1 MSKVKRRA
9 FLEEVINSKM
19 ENEAVV
25 KDVKD
30 DKIFRQYANGS
41 LPTHLGKS
49 TSGLTAYTG
58 QWTDIE
64 VIHLLRRATFGV
76 KQSDVDYFVSM
87 TMDQAV
93 TGLLDTVPPIPAAPV
108 NNYTTGVPDMTG
120 VFPGQSWV
128 NATYEQMVDFQ
139 REYSLKAWW
148 TGLMVNQNSSL
159 YEKMV
164 YFWHNHFAIEYDIV
178 GDARKSYNHY
188 MLLRAHALG
197 NFKALVREMT
207 TDPAMLVYLNG
218 YLNVNYAPDE
228 NYARE
233 LQELFTVS
241 KEYLPHYTEGDVQKA
256 ARVLTG
262 WRINNSTL
270 LSYFDPSLHST
281 SNKQF
286 SNYYNNT
293 VINGQSGMNG
303 ALETDQLINM
313 VFSKF
318 ETAKYI
324 CSKLYRFFVYYVIDT
339 NVENNVI
346 IPLANILIN
355 NNFEIKPV
363 LMALF
368 KSEHFYDM
376 LSQGCFIRTPLD
388 YVIGTLRTFEVNIP
402 NNLSIP
408 EKYSIWGAIHNYSG
422 YMNLTV
428 GQPPN
433 VAGWPAYYQ
442 TPEFHEIWINSTT
455 LPRRQSFTD
464 MMLNGGF
471 TAGTSA
477 TIKIDFLAFTSNF
490 AQAGDP
496 DALVNYYVKM
506 LLGLP
511 ISVAHHDNIK
521 SILLSGQ
528 SQNYYWTNAWNNYVA
543 NPNIPNTNI
552 VSTRIRTVL
561 LELTR
566 LAEHHLC

>member
-1 MSKVKRRA
+1 MSKVKSRT
-9 FLEEVINSKM
+9 FLEEMFNSNLESGISTK
-19 ENEAVV
+19 V
-25 KDVKD
+25 
-30 DKIFRQYANGS
+30 DKIYSKYSNDT

-58 QWTDIE
+58 PWTDKE
-64 VIHLLRRATFGV
+64 VIHLLRRATFGA
-76 KQSDVDYFVSM
+76 KDSDIQAFVGM
-87 TMDQAV
+87 TMDTVVQS
-93 TGLLDTVPPIPAAPV
+93 LLDTVPPIPAPPV
-108 NNYTTGVPDMTG
+108 NNYSTVPDISG
-120 VFPGQSWV
+120 IFPGQPWV
-128 NATYEQMVDFQ
+128 NATYGDQMTDSQ
-139 REYSLKAWW
+139 RDASLKAWE
-148 TGLMVNQNSSL
+148 TGLMVMQNTSL

-178 GDARKSYNHY
+178 GDARKCYNHY

-241 KEYLPHYTEGDVQKA
+241 KEYLPHYTEVDVQQA

-270 LSYFDPSLHST
+270 LSYFDPTLHDT
-281 SNKQF
+281 GNKQF
-286 SNYYNNT
+286 SFYYANAS
-293 VINGQSGMNG
+293 IAGQSGMNG

-324 CSKLYRFFVYYVIDT
+324 CSKIYRFFVYYVIDT
-339 NVENNVI
+339 TIENNVI

-355 NNFEIKPV
+355 NNFEIRPV
-363 LMALF
+363 LSALF

-388 YVIGTLRTFEVNIP
+388 YVIGTLRNFDVVIP
-402 NNLSIP
+402 YNTLSVP
-408 EKYSIWGAIHNYSG
+408 EEYAIWGTLNYYAS
-422 YMNLTV
+422 NLNSSV

-433 VAGWPAYYQ
+433 IAGWPAFYQ

-455 LPRRQSFTD
+455 LPRRQAFSD

-477 TIKIDFLAFTSNF
+477 QIRIDYLTFTANF
-490 AQAGDP
+490 PNAGDP
-496 DALVNYYVKM
+496 DALVDYYVKM

-511 ISVAHHDNIK
+511 ISVAHHNNIK

-528 SQNYYWTNAWNNYVA
+528 TQNYYWTSAWDAYVA
-543 NPNIPNTNI
+543 IPNVANTNI
-552 VSTRIRTVL
+552 VSQRIRNVL